1 MSGTMMYGY
10 GNVIDQLCIHQY
22 TSINNTFTCMYTL
35 FVHRLL
41 LITQRNKKKHDF
53 KTVKTHS
60 CYFLSHF

>member
-10 GNVIDQLCIHQY
+10 GNVIDKY

-35 FVHRLL
+35 FVYRLL
-41 LITQRNKKKHDF
+41 LITQWNQNKHDY
-53 KTVKTHS
+53 KTVKIHS